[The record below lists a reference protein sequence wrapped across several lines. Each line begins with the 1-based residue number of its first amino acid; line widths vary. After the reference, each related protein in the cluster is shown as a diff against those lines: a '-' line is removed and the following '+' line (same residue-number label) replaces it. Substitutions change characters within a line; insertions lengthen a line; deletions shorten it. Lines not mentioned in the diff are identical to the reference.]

1 MDALSAISNIK
12 KPRKTKKKLLEDFK
26 IISPSSPLRQQI
38 KDMLKGEVEL
48 LENQKP
54 KIIIMDE
61 SVKKQKKTRKVKHKE
76 KSVTPSPPKLTLSP
90 KQKTKK
96 VPKVPSPKPKASSPP
111 KPNVPSPKPKKRTKK
126 VKPNIEFV
134 IEDDDELTSS
144 HKLEGI
150 AKHDT
155 MVPQIEKEKEK
166 EIEMKKSLKTPEVKQ
181 VEMIQVQTQQQPNK
195 VYNQEFIDI
204 LDKLGDIM
212 LKQGEPFRA
221 RAYQKAQET
230 IMSYPND
237 ITDPAQLKGLPGI
250 GETIM
255 DKFNEYVQT
264 GTLKVLE
271 RERNNPLNLLADV
284 YGIGPKKAKELVVK
298 GITSIEQLRTRQEEL
313 NDIQKVGLQYYEQ
326 ILEKIPRSEIE
337 EYDAVFK
344 SAFEKIA
351 AHDPTAKFEIVGS
364 YRRGAQSSGDIDVII
379 TGNSGVIYKSF
390 IDELIKQ
397 KIITN
402 VLSRGLAKTLVIAKL
417 PGKPVARRVDF
428 LYSTPEDFPFA
439 ILYFTGSKA
448 FNTVMRNKALK
459 MGYTL
464 NEHGLSNMDNKIKGA
479 KLEQHFADEK
489 AIFDFLKMVYKTP
502 IERRDGRAVVALDD
516 VGALAAIAPKMAPTL
531 VKEATVLPLEDVGK
545 KPAVVKKV
553 APTSMKAAPLADV
566 GEKPAVAESAAATLV
581 KAPDNE
587 IPADVRANIEKFAHE
602 GISVLEHLNEKML
615 VDMIRFSSKVYYN
628 SKQIITDNQYD
639 IIKDFT
645 NTKFPSNAAVTE
657 IGAEVER
664 NKAPLPYE
672 MASMDKIKPDTNALK
687 EWMAKY
693 KGPYVLSC
701 KLDGVSGLYTTEGE
715 KPRLYTRG
723 NGTVGQDIS
732 YLIPHL
738 KLPKTKGIAIRG
750 EFIIPKAVFD
760 TKYKTKFANPRN
772 MVAGII
778 NHKTLNEQ
786 LKDIHFVAYE
796 TIMPSGL
803 SPSKQMDFLGT
814 IDVERVLYK
823 TETVLTN
830 EMLSDLLVDWR
841 TNYTYEIDGVIVAND
856 AVYPRTS
863 GNPDHSFAFKMVLS
877 DQMAEA
883 KVVDVIWTPSKD
895 GLLKPRVRIEPIQL
909 GGVQIEY
916 ATGFN
921 GAFIFNNKVGIGATI
936 ELIRSGDVI
945 PHIKAVTVPAP
956 EPKMP
961 SVPYVWNSTH
971 VDVMLENA
979 GEDATVK
986 EKNIT
991 GFFKGLEVDGLGA
1004 GNVAKI
1010 IAAGYDTVG
1019 KILRMT
1025 EADFLKVEGFQKKMA
1040 AKIYNGI
1047 QVELATVNLVTIMSC
1062 SNVFGHGFSETRLGP
1077 IIQTYPDILLS
1088 SESNAGKIKKLTE
1101 IKGMALKTASA
1112 FVEKIPD
1119 FIAFLKE
1126 TGLEGKLQS
1135 APASA
1140 SAIAPLMK
1148 THPFSGKTIV
1158 VTGLTE
1164 KVIDDKVKSIGAKFG
1179 SSVSKSTDILVA
1191 KSVDESSGKL
1201 DKARELNKTLAK
1213 PILIIS
1219 LDDFLKTF

>member
-12 KPRKTKKKLLEDFK
+12 KPRKTKKKLLGDFK
-26 IISPSSPLRQQI
+26 IISPSSPLRHQI
-38 KDMLKGEVEL
+38 KEMLKGEVEL

-76 KSVTPSPPKLTLSP
+76 KSATPPRAKSPSPP
-90 KQKTKK
+90 
-96 VPKVPSPKPKASSPP
+96 
-111 KPNVPSPKPKKRTKK
+111 PKPKKRTKK

-134 IEDDDELTSS
+134 IDDELTSS

-150 AKHDT
+150 AMHDT
-155 MVPQIEKEKEK
+155 MVPQKEKEKEK

-181 VEMIQVQTQQQPNK
+181 VEMIQVQTQQPNK

-250 GETIM
+250 GDTIM
-255 DKFNEYVQT
+255 EKFNEYVQT

-284 YGIGPKKAKELVVK
+284 YGIGPKKAKELVDK
-298 GITSIEQLRTRQEEL
+298 GITTIEQLRTRQEEL

-326 ILEKIPRSEIE
+326 ILERIPRSEIE
-337 EYDAVFK
+337 EYDTVFK
-344 SAFEKIA
+344 TAFEKVA

-379 TGNSGVIYKSF
+379 TGNSGAIYKSF

-428 LYSTPEDFPFA
+428 LYSTPEEFPFA

-464 NEHGLSNMDNKIKGA
+464 NEHGLSNMDNKVKGA
-479 KLEQHFADEK
+479 KLEQHFADER

-516 VGALAAIAPKMAPTL
+516 VGAPAAAVTIQAPTV
-531 VKEATVLPLEDVGK
+531 VKEAPLADVGK
-545 KPAVVKKV
+545 KPAVAKKV
-553 APTSMKAAPLADV
+553 APTSMKAVPLAYV
-566 GEKPAVAESAAATLV
+566 GEKPAVAESAAPTLL
-581 KAPDNE
+581 KAPDND
-587 IPADVRANIEKFAHE
+587 IPADVKANIEKFAHE
-602 GISVLEHLNEKML
+602 GISVLEPLNEKML

-628 SKQIITDNQYD
+628 SKPIITDNQYD
-639 IIKDFT
+639 IIKEFT

-672 MASMDKIKPDTNALK
+672 MASMDKIKPDTGALK

-693 KGPYVLSC
+693 KGPYILSC
-701 KLDGVSGLYTTEGE
+701 KLDGVSGLYTTEGSVP
-715 KPRLYTRG
+715 KMYTRG

-760 TKYKTKFANPRN
+760 AKYKTKFANPRN

-856 AVYPRTS
+856 AIYPRTS

-979 GEDATVK
+979 GDDSTVK

-1047 QVELATVNLVTIMSC
+1047 KEKVLTANLVTIMSC

-1101 IKGMALKTASA
+1101 IKGMAVKTASA

-1126 TGLEGKLQS
+1126 TGLEGKLQAP

-1140 SAIAPLMK
+1140 VEAAMATPVVK

-1164 KVIDDKVKSIGAKFG
+1164 KVIDDKVKSIVAKFG
-1179 SSVSKSTDILVA
+1179 SSVSKNTDIVVA